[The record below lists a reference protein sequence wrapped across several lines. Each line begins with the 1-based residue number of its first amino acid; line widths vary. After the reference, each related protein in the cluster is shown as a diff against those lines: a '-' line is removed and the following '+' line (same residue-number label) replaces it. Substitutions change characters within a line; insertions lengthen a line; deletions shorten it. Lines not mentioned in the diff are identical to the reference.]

1 MERERSIMGVDELLA
16 VRVATLSRGGQ
27 RWLKTALQVIAT
39 SDVLEEEE
47 AEAPRA
53 SAPPRREAAPPV
65 TEEPEKAQA
74 ASLEDVITGKADLR
88 EHLDAYPEL
97 QDELE
102 GLADVIDLL
111 REAGEARRKRGEQI
125 LREEILGEGAGEQE
139 EGAGPDE
146 EEPPP
151 PKRR

>member
-1 MERERSIMGVDELLA
+1 MERERSVRGVDESL
-16 VRVATLSRGGQ
+16 VIRVSALSRGGQ
-27 RWLKTALQVIAT
+27 RWLKTALQTIAT
-39 SDVLEEEE
+39 SDLLEEEE
-47 AEAPRA
+47 EAPGAQTARA
-53 SAPPRREAAPPV
+53 SPRPAPEPPAK
-65 TEEPEKAQA
+65 EPA

-111 REAGEARRKRGEQI
+111 REAGESRRKRGEQI
-125 LREEILGEGAGEQE
+125 LREEILGDGAQDGEE
-139 EGAGPDE
+139 EAGPSED
-146 EEPPP
+146 EPPR